1 MKDLIEALT
10 ILLKYANDDRNPI
23 HCEHYQLYIGCG
35 ITLDMVSKEDLE
47 KLDKLGIF
55 WSESDDSF
63 ISFRF
68 GSC

>member
-10 ILLKYANDDRNPI
+10 ILLKYANNDRNPI
-23 HCEHYQLYIGCG
+23 HCEHDTMYIDAG
-35 ITLDMVSKEDLE
+35 ITIDMVSKQDIDR
-47 KLDKLGIF
+47 LDELGIF
-55 WSESDDSF
+55 WSESEDSF